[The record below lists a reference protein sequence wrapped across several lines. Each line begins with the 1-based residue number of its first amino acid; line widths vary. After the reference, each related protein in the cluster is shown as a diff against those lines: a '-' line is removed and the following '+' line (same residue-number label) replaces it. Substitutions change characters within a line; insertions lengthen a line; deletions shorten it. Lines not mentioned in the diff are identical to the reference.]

1 MKKSMILILCVM
13 IFATLAMA
21 QNASYTSGT
30 GITTAVDVLGAHN
43 NYGRGCAGCHA
54 PHSGA
59 RGAGG
64 NAGSGGAVTDPLT
77 GTKALFAQDLSPFFV
92 ANWNAAFGDSGKYQ
106 VNPTADG
113 VTNTGAAYT
122 QQGEVEDILMCLACH
137 DGNVAKG
144 GMMQG
149 TLWEASLLPAGVYG
163 PLKTSIPTLLGND
176 GSSAGQY
183 NNDHPVGTAANW
195 GALGLSTYFT
205 SATITAGKAS
215 IGTPTGQYASFAA
228 NYGYPAIQG
237 SSHSIGFASPDGI
250 SNVNNLYVT
259 CTTCHNQHVMYVY
272 ASPATNGSLTKNN
285 TYPTYFFVNSPYNPG
300 ASVSATSGMASSATQ
315 FCRQCHFGESNEA
328 MGINSVKT
336 QF

>member
-1 MKKSMILILCVM
+1 MILIFCVM

-21 QNASYTSGT
+21 QYTAGT
-30 GITTAVDVLGAHN
+30 GITGSVDILGAHN

-59 RGAGG
+59 RGSGG
-64 NAGSGGAVTDPLT
+64 NAAAGATLTDPLT

-92 ANWNAAFGDSGKYQ
+92 ANWNAAFGDSGAYQ

-113 VTNTGAAYT
+113 VTNTGLAYT

-144 GMMQG
+144 GMMKG
-149 TLWEASLLPAGVYG
+149 VLWEASLLPAGVYG
-163 PLKTSIPTLLGND
+163 PAVASIPTLLGND

-183 NNDHPVGTAANW
+183 NNDHPVGVAANW
-195 GALGLSTYFT
+195 GALGLSTYFP
-205 SATITAGKAS
+205 SAVAGAKSSLGA
-215 IGTPTGQYASFAA
+215 PTGQYANFAN
-228 NYGYPAIQG
+228 NYGYPALQG
-237 SSHSIGFASPDGI
+237 SAWSIGLANPDGN
-250 SNVNNLYVT
+250 SVVNNLFVT

-272 ASPATNGSLTKNN
+272 KSPANNGSLLKNN
-285 TYPTYFFVNSPYNPG
+285 TYPTYFFINSPYNPG
-300 ASVSATSGMASSATQ
+300 APVSGSNTKASSATQ

-328 MGINSVKT
+328 MNINSVGT